1 MCHCSIL
8 NLFLTCSYFLSSF
21 SLTVLITSFLLKS
34 LALIYTKKKENK
46 RKQLLIK
53 ELRVLF
59 RGEKNVGCDLSVE
72 HFFWGQFSSGSFV
85 QGQLCRRQIIE
96 KGIFLGGISRGI
108 LSWSNYLWGN
118 CPGAIIRGKSSKG
131 AVSRGE
137 FSSGAIKLGGNCPL
151 EGNFPRGQLPGG
163 IIWGAII
170 QGVIFR

>member
-46 RKQLLIK
+46 RKQLSIK
-53 ELRVLF
+53 VL
-59 RGEKNVGCDLSVE
+59 GKKYVGCDSSFE

-85 QGQLCRRQIIE
+85 QGQLCGRQIIE

-131 AVSRGE
+131 AISRGE

-151 EGNFPRGQLPGG
+151 EGNFPRGQLSGG